1 MKRIRLKHPIFSL
14 LTVSAFKYLMENCV
28 LLKAKK
34 GQTIYREGMVART
47 NVYFVLYGQLEF
59 ASIKAASELKKS

>member
-1 MKRIRLKHPIFSL
+1 MERLVNEYHALKLAENRRADLLMKRIRLKHPIFSL

-34 GQTIYREGMVART
+34 G
-47 NVYFVLYGQLEF
+47 
-59 ASIKAASELKKS
+59 